1 MSYSTCADTR
11 TPSATTPK
19 NQSAKLVAIA
29 ARNNRKIE
37 GKFSKLVTKSRKR
50 LQSKEVDVEDVQEFL
65 ITMYSSPNSR
75 DGSDTVTTVLESAVS
90 LDEIFRALSKYK
102 VWDYLNYY
110 LLQSI
115 NEEFASD
122 DDELNGMMEQYQRD
136 LTGHVLTQKIQ
147 THLDAN
153 KYPVATSDSES
164 SADENITSLPP
175 KQKHQLYKKLS
186 AEVEVNVTDHSV
198 RYVYDLWRSLANQF
212 RLPRPAMILHRIAEG
227 CICITWLIPANLVT
241 HVTRMAQ
248 ETADMFAKQHILKVM
263 LEEHCIYPM
272 ETELKTEHSL
282 LESEPPLLEPEP
294 SLPEIKPPPPL
305 AKSPPLKSKPLSL
318 RTRLPLAET
327 KPPPLETE
335 YPPTETKPPPPE
347 TELPLTETKP
357 PPLETEL
364 PLTETKP
371 PLETEL
377 PLTETKPPQ
386 LDTEMAAPKRK
397 VC

>member
-11 TPSATTPK
+11 TPFATTPK

-29 ARNNRKIE
+29 VRNNRKIE

-50 LQSKEVDVEDVQEFL
+50 LQSKEVDVEEVQEFL

-75 DGSDTVTTVLESAVS
+75 DGSDTVTSVLESAVS
-90 LDEIFRALSKYK
+90 LEEIFRALSKYR

-147 THLDAN
+147 TYLDAN
-153 KYPVATSDSES
+153 KYPAATSDSES

-186 AEVEVNVTDHSV
+186 AEVEVNITDHSV
-198 RYVYDLWRSLANQF
+198 KYVYDLWRSLANQF
-212 RLPRPAMILHRIAEG
+212 ALPRPAMILHSIAKG
-227 CICITWLIPANLVT
+227 CICITWLIPVNLVT

-248 ETADMFAKQHILKVM
+248 ETADMFAKQRILKVM

-272 ETELKTEHSL
+272 ETELETEH
-282 LESEPPLLEPEP
+282 
-294 SLPEIKPPPPL
+294 PPPE
-305 AKSPPLKSKPLSL
+305 
-318 RTRLPLAET
+318 TELPL
-327 KPPPLETE
+327 
-335 YPPTETKPPPPE
+335 TETKPPPPE
-347 TELPLTETKP
+347 TELPLTETKLP
-357 PPLETEL
+357 QPDTEL
-364 PLTETKP
+364 PLTETKSP
-371 PLETEL
+371 PTETEL
-377 PLTETKPPQ
+377 PPLES
-386 LDTEMAAPKRK
+386 EMAPPKRK